1 MIVFDLLSILVLLLI
16 FVQLLKLSKFLTLRI
31 LEMLFDI
38 EHIKIELRN
47 LKNKSLKGEQVPF
60 KLFVF

>member
-1 MIVFDLLSILVLLLI
+1 MIVFDLLSILIWSLI

-47 LKNKSLKGEQVPF
+47 LKNK
-60 KLFVF
+60 